1 MASFYVMPFIFN
13 FTKMYTLFKIPPVLI
28 SKHWNL

>member
-1 MASFYVMPFIFN
+1 MCR
-13 FTKMYTLFKIPPVLI
+13 LFKIPPVLI